1 MASGHR
7 FGQYSSRRSFAD
19 VSFQLMFYK
28 HIDIEERTYRNS
40 YVFLNVFEGKD
51 SHFSIK
57 MDTENHDKCI
67 FK

>member
-7 FGQYSSRRSFAD
+7 FGQYSFRRSFAD

-51 SHFSIK
+51 SRFSIK